1 MSVVHLDFSKVFD
14 ELFHDILL
22 EEVER
27 YNLGRKTSPKGS
39 LLKSP
44 CQEGEQFHMYPLCL
58 SDIPLHIFINVCSK
72 SYRAYA
78 YQILKERHKIGRE
91 NPE

>member
-1 MSVVHLDFSKVFD
+1 MVRLDFSKVSD

-39 LLKSP
+39 LLKIP
-44 CQEGEQFHMYPLCL
+44 CQEGEQFHSILCVL
-58 SDIPLHIFINVCSK
+58 VISHSTFL
-72 SYRAYA
+72 
-78 YQILKERHKIGRE
+78 
-91 NPE
+91 

>member
-1 MSVVHLDFSKVFD
+1 MSMVFLDFSKVFD

-27 YNLGRKTSPKGS
+27 YNPGRKTSPKGS
-39 LLKSP
+39 LLKSHVERESSFT
-44 CQEGEQFHMYPLCL
+44 CILCL
-58 SDIPLHIFINVCSK
+58 SDIPLHIFINVCNK

-78 YQILKERHKIGRE
+78 YQILKERHKVGRE
-91 NPE
+91 SIE